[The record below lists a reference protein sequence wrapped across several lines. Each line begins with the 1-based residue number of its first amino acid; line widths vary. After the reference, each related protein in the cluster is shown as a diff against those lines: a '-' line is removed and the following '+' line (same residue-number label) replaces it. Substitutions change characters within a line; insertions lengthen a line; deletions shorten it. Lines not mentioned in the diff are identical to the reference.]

1 MTIDITTRAMTSDIS
16 PEYALREYRRGQAVW
31 RLSWL
36 PAHHLTHEQ
45 AQAGMELDEVLSD
58 PAVVYDEAAQLWAA
72 DLATRLGIGVERA
85 VILLAQR
92 LAERLH
98 REEWSEQG
106 SDGPT
111 AALLGWGRGAAVG
124 HGAGSGARSQH
135 RWR

>member
-16 PEYALREYRRGQAVW
+16 PEYALREYRRGQVVW

-36 PAHHLTHEQ
+36 PARHLTHEQ
-45 AQAGMELDEVLSD
+45 ARAGMELDEVLSD
-58 PAVVYDEAAQLWAA
+58 PAVVDDEAAHLWAA

-92 LAERLH
+92 LADRLH
-98 REEWSEQG
+98 GDELPDEETAA
-106 SDGPT
+106 PT
-111 AALLGWGRGAAVG
+111 AALSGWGAPGG

>member
-16 PEYALREYRRGQAVW
+16 PEYALREYRRGEVVW

-36 PAHHLTHEQ
+36 PAQHLTHDQ
-45 AQAGMELDEVLSD
+45 ARAGMELDEVLSD
-58 PAVVYDEAAQLWAA
+58 PEVVYDESAHRWAA

-98 REEWSEQG
+98 RELLDEEPESPAAMLSG
-106 SDGPT
+106 GGP
-111 AALLGWGRGAAVG
+111 AA
-124 HGAGSGARSQH
+124 HGPASTGARSRH
-135 RWR
+135 LWG

>member
-16 PEYALREYRRGQAVW
+16 PEYALREYRRGEVVW

-36 PAHHLTHEQ
+36 PALHLTHEQ
-45 AQAGMELDEVLSD
+45 ARAGMELDEVLSD
-58 PAVVYDEAAQLWAA
+58 PEVVYDEAAHLWAA

-98 REEWSEQG
+98 REDLPDEEPECPAG
-106 SDGPT
+106 M
-111 AALLGWGRGAAVG
+111 LLGWGTAAQGAAVT
-124 HGAGSGARSQH
+124 GARSQH
-135 RWR
+135 LWG